1 MVFSVSERRR
11 PERSRRVPL
20 CWNNSLMLD
29 LQKYS
34 CLGAALRDALD
45 RFAGET
51 CLIEAD
57 RDREKTRLAYSDFK
71 EISLPLA
78 RALED
83 ADFDAGDRAAI
94 LMTNQSKWL
103 ISAYAIFYS
112 GGVLVP
118 LDYKLTPAEQLQLM
132 EHSKAKVLVV
142 EYHLWRAIMQSSEFN
157 QIKTKLVLVTEAPP
171 GADLA
176 GGFRWEDFKR
186 KGTPDFV
193 MRQRQ
198 DVACIVYS
206 SGTGGR
212 PKGCVLTHENYLEQC
227 RALTAWYPFWP
238 GVRYLSILPTNHAID
253 FMVGFIGPFVCGAC
267 VVHLRTLRP
276 EFVRDAFVRYRIT
289 YVSLVPMIVKNLERG
304 LRAKF
309 DELPS
314 WKRAILNRL
323 ISLNK
328 LLTRRRARVRVSRML
343 LPQVHRAFGGELL
356 ALITGGAFM
365 EPSTMKFFYD
375 LGIPVVNG
383 YGLTEAGTALTLN
396 DLKPFRADTVGKP
409 LPGVELRV
417 LSPNAEGIGEIAARS
432 KTVMSQYLDD
442 AELTLETIVEGWL
455 LTGDLGRFDQ
465 YGHLQLFGRK
475 KNMIVT
481 EGGKNIYPEDIETV
495 FDGLPVK
502 EYCVFAANYL
512 WPQKEPGRETLV
524 MALRLEQNQRFD
536 SALLQEI
543 VNRNRRLPDFK
554 RVGEYFIWEKDFPR
568 TASMKVKRQQ
578 LAEDV
583 RKTVDRGVVV
593 AL

>member
-1 MVFSVSERRR
+1 
-11 PERSRRVPL
+11 
-20 CWNNSLMLD
+20 MLD

-34 CLGAALRDALD
+34 CLGAALRDATE
-45 RFAGET
+45 RFSGET

-57 RDREKTRLAYSDFK
+57 RDREKVRLTYSDFK

-83 ADFDAGDRAAI
+83 AEFDAGDRAAI

-112 GGVLVP
+112 GGVLIP
-118 LDYKLTPAEQLQLM
+118 LDYKLTAPEQLQLL

-142 EYHLWRAIMQSSEFN
+142 EYHLWRAIMGSPEFHN
-157 QIKTKLVLVTEAPP
+157 IKAKLVLVTEAPL
-171 GADLA
+171 GAELA

-186 KGTPDFV
+186 KGAPDFV
-193 MRQRQ
+193 MRRRE

-227 RALTAWYPFWP
+227 RSLTAWYPFWP

-309 DELPS
+309 DELPG
-314 WKRAILNRL
+314 WKRALLNQA
-323 ISLNK
+323 IALNK
-328 LLTRRRARVRVSRML
+328 MLTRSKPRPKLSRAL
-343 LPQVHRAFGGELL
+343 LPGVHRAFGGELL

-365 EPSTMKFFYD
+365 EASTMQFFYD

-417 LSPNAEGIGEIAARS
+417 LSPNDEGIGEIAARS
-432 KTVMSQYLDD
+432 KTVMSHYLDD
-442 AELTLETIVEGWL
+442 AALTLETIVDGWL
-455 LTGDLGRFDQ
+455 LTGDLGRFEKH
-465 YGHLQLFGRK
+465 GHLQLFGRK

-495 FDGLPVK
+495 FEGLPVK
-502 EYCVFAANYL
+502 EFCVFAANYV
-512 WPQKEPGRETLV
+512 WPQKELGKEMLILT
-524 MALRLEQNQRFD
+524 LRLEQNQRFD
-536 SALLQEI
+536 RKLLEEI
-543 VNRNRRLPDFK
+543 VSRNRRLADFK
-554 RVGEYFIWEKDFPR
+554 RVAGYVIWEKDFPR
-568 TASMKVKRQQ
+568 TASMKIKRQA
-578 LAEDV
+578 LAEEMG
-583 RKTVDRGVVV
+583 KTIEQGAVVK
-593 AL
+593 L